1 MHLPKTDKKW
11 LNKKMMTIF
20 RSIFCPKKKDEN
32 GICRDCY
39 PKKNLEKRRKS
50 QDIAKKII

>member
-1 MHLPKTDKKW
+1 MAEQENNDISHFLDQFSVR
-11 LNKKMMTIF
+11 KKM
-20 RSIFCPKKKDEN
+20 DEN

>member
-1 MHLPKTDKKW
+1 
-11 LNKKMMTIF
+11 MMTIF

-39 PKKNLEKRRKS
+39 PKKNLEKRRKC
-50 QDIAKKII
+50 QDIAKKIIQIFYWPHDYRRKG